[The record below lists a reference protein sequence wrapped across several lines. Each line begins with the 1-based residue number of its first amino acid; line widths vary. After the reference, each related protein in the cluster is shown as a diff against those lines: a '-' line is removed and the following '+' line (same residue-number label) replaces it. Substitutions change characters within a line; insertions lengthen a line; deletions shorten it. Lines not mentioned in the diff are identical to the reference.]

1 LLLGTAEV
9 IERRS
14 FLAYG
19 VGMLAASA
27 VAQTAIMEKHQAVV
41 CETGSTKCP
50 NNHETCFTIN
60 RPIAVGDGTYQNP
73 EVAALNGK
81 IILECDVCHVA
92 FFKA

>member
-1 LLLGTAEV
+1 V

-19 VGMLAASA
+19 VGMLAAVTAS
-27 VAQTAIMEKHQAVV
+27 AQTGIMEKHQAVV

-50 NNHETCFTIN
+50 NNHETCYTIN

-73 EVAALNGK
+73 EVAAIRDK